1 MGSLTDRIE
10 AYIMRLLARSG
21 DGYVEVRRYELAD
34 RFECVPSQVTYVLST
49 RFTPDR
55 GFFVESRRGGG
66 GYIRIVARHPQP
78 RQDGLDTAWKRL
90 GPSLT
95 EAEADGLLQYLER
108 LGLASR
114 RQTTVARQVM
124 RYEAQRL
131 EPPMDGVM
139 RAAMLKGMLVMLS
152 GSAHGSAGRAGA
164 PPRNGAGGRGGD
176 IR

>member
-1 MGSLTDRIE
+1 
-10 AYIMRLLARSG
+10 
-21 DGYVEVRRYELAD
+21 
-34 RFECVPSQVTYVLST
+34 
-49 RFTPDR
+49 
-55 GFFVESRRGGG
+55 
-66 GYIRIVARHPQP
+66 
-78 RQDGLDTAWKRL
+78 
-90 GPSLT
+90 
-95 EAEADGLLQYLER
+95 QYLER

-176 IR
+176 IRYGEGGGCMLCEQCKQAPATVHITQIVNDTKREMHLCEDCAGQVAGETGTAWP

>member
-10 AYIMRLLARSG
+10 AYIMRLLAHSD

-34 RFECVPSQVTYVLST
+34 QFSCVPSQVTYVLST

-78 RQDGLDTAWKRL
+78 GRDDLDTVWKRL
-90 GPSLT
+90 GPLLT
-95 EAEADGLLQYLER
+95 ESEADGLLRSLER
-108 LGLASR
+108 AGLATR

-124 RYEAQRL
+124 RHEAQRL
-131 EPPMDGVM
+131 EPPLDDVM
-139 RAAMLKGMLVMLS
+139 RAALLKGMLVMLS
-152 GSAHGSAGRAGA
+152 GGRSGS
-164 PPRNGAGGRGGD
+164 GD